1 MLSRIERQ
9 DCLEKYQTFP
19 LRSYDYV
26 KDEEEFFYPD
36 IFKRYIL
43 TLPSKTFKGHVK
55 ALGIELTKL
64 TVALHSDTLIFLGDT
79 EIPWLYQDNDY
90 KPVRVAQ
97 LYLADKKIGK
107 RFNGALQ
114 LDTTELPTFTQHLAW
129 LIRCNAAL
137 PYFHFTDQQQN
148 IIGSI
153 CKYGNLH
160 LNTLNEQSDTIFKS
174 FVDISKF
181 NYGDKNSCHNWFS
194 KTNAIAGRQSIA

>member
-1 MLSRIERQ
+1 MLTKIKRQ

-19 LRSYDYV
+19 LRSYDYD

-36 IFKRYIL
+36 IFKSYIL

-64 TVALHSDTLIFLGDT
+64 TEPLHADTLIFLGDT
-79 EIPWLYQDNDY
+79 DTPWLHQDNDY
-90 KPVRVAQ
+90 KPVREAQ
-97 LYLADKKIGK
+97 QYLVDKKIGK

-160 LNTLNEQSDTIFKS
+160 LDTLSKQADTIFKS

-181 NYGDKNSCHNWFS
+181 EYGDKNSCYNWFG
-194 KTNAIAGRQSIA
+194 KTTAISGRQTIV